1 MRVTVLGASGMLGHV
16 VARFLTEAGHS
27 VQTPEPRFDPDS
39 PARFIESLRITHPE
53 AVINCIGIRAGS
65 PPQAL
70 IDAHVRLVELSL
82 ECLQGSCAR
91 FIQAS
96 TDGIFRSD
104 LPARQTAEPGDAT
117 DDYGQSKW
125 EAELRVRSAG
135 GLVIRCSILGPEL
148 RAAAPRSLMGWF
160 LTQRGPVRGFVN
172 HAWNGIT
179 TLQWA
184 QICRGLL
191 EARSPEPVCQP
202 GIWPPSNKAE
212 VLRLI
217 GDTWDWP
224 IEIHPE
230 AAPQPVL
237 RTLVPDVI
245 CPSLKSQLEE
255 LRKWYTPRF
264 PSTPLTA
271 N

>member
-39 PARFIESLRITHPE
+39 PARFIESLRATHPE
-53 AVINCIGIRAGS
+53 AVINCIGIRTGS

-70 IDAHVRLVELSL
+70 IDTHVRLVELSL
-82 ECLQGSCAR
+82 ECLQGSRTR

-160 LTQRGPVRGFVN
+160 LTQHRPVRGFVN

-202 GIWPPSNKAE
+202 GIWPPSNKAD
-212 VLRLI
+212 VLRII

-230 AAPQPVL
+230 AAPQPVI
-237 RTLVPDVI
+237 RTLTPDLL
-245 CPSLKSQLEE
+245 CPPLGDQLRE
-255 LRKWYTPRF
+255 LRGWLGTTL
-264 PSTPLTA
+264 PSVPA
-271 N
+271 G

>member
-16 VARFLTEAGHS
+16 VGRFLTEAGHS
-27 VQTPEPRFDPDS
+27 VQIPEPRFDPNS
-39 PARFIESLRITHPE
+39 PARFLESLRATHPE
-53 AVINCIGIRAGS
+53 AVINCIGIRGGS
-65 PPQAL
+65 PTRAL
-70 IDAHVRLVELSL
+70 IDTHVRLVELSL
-82 ECLQGSCAR
+82 ECLQGSRTR

-96 TDGIFRSD
+96 TDGIFRPD
-104 LPARQTAEPGDAT
+104 LPARQTREPGDAT

-160 LTQRGPVRGFVN
+160 LTQSGPVRGFVN
-172 HAWNGIT
+172 HSWNGIT

-184 QICRGLL
+184 MVCHGLL

-202 GIWPPSNKAE
+202 GFWPPIQKAE
-212 VLRLI
+212 VLKLI
-217 GDTWDWP
+217 GETWDWP
-224 IEIHPE
+224 IEICPE
-230 AAPQPVL
+230 IAPQPVL
-237 RTLVPDVI
+237 RTLAPDVV
-245 CPSLKSQLEE
+245 CPSLKTQLEE
-255 LRKWYTPRF
+255 LRKWYTPQLS
-264 PSTPLTA
+264 STPLTA

>member
-1 MRVTVLGASGMLGHV
+1 MRVTVLGAAGMLGHV
-16 VARFLTEAGHS
+16 VARYLAEAGHS
-27 VQTPEPRFDPDS
+27 VQTPAHRFDPES
-39 PARFIESLRITHPE
+39 PSGFLESLRATHPE
-53 AVINCIGIRAGS
+53 AVVNCIGIRAGS
-65 PPQAL
+65 THPAL
-70 IDAHVRLVELSL
+70 VDTHVRLVERAL
-82 ECLQGSCAR
+82 ECLKESRAR

-96 TDGIFRSD
+96 TDGVFRPD
-104 LPARQTAEPGDAT
+104 LPARRTGEPGDAT
-117 DDYGQSKW
+117 DDYGKTKW

-184 QICRGLL
+184 MVCHGLL
-191 EARSPEPVCQP
+191 EARSPEAVCQP
-202 GIWPPSNKAE
+202 GFGPPIHKAE

-224 IEIHPE
+224 IEICPE

-237 RTLVPDVI
+237 RTLAPDVI

-255 LRKWYTPRF
+255 LRDWYTPRF
-264 PSTPLTA
+264 ASTPLTA